1 MRRSDLVTLSLLASC
16 FFYIIFFV
24 YNVSHQMYRE
34 NALSEAF
41 PNDTPLLFMDK
52 GNRLVLSNGYLFL
65 EFNKSKYAID
75 VLKADFFGKSHYGRN
90 LVPKALTGESGLLSL
105 VLSDTIKSTHAAP
118 STSNFEYKIL
128 IHDNDVLQVE
138 FKSTISGNEIS
149 AKSNLILTLLSGRR
163 KFNIKTSVEP
173 VNSAKINLIKL
184 CFHFNQWFMNGFF
197 DKGVVQNISSGNK
210 MFYSEDPLNVF
221 YTIDNKKGSVSV
233 VPVVRGTVQG
243 HLEVTDTD
251 YFKVGI
257 ESVLFGSYTQADRW
271 VDSDQM
277 NPTTNYAESE
287 KIYKCSYD
295 IYANNYPFPVHS
307 INNSKNMNFD
317 DLRIFYSAIYG
328 SAAGVLGTYK
338 NTGSAYPNLVFPG
351 GPYGDMYTFFDPDA
365 RSTVSTLSFS
375 GDVYLQNQAR
385 EIIELAERNMK
396 SGQIPHHFIANKPKY
411 LSIAKSEQP
420 GPNIFWVL
428 ASIDYASATG
438 DNDWLKAH
446 YNKMKE
452 ATDHVLKTY
461 DPEIQLV
468 KVNGPLF
475 IDVFIRNNFTLDTN
489 VMLLRLLPLMSDI
502 ARLCNDEDGA
512 ERYLVYSKNIKSGIN
527 EQLWDGND
535 HYFTQKNVDGTIRD
549 MVDYDGNYAAIAF
562 GAVTDEAIVKS
573 IFKRLDGGEN
583 THPNGYGT
591 WPSEKTYEE
600 TDCYGENTGDSDV
613 AFARIWW
620 LDMFARYVSGDLENF
635 NVYFNKLG
643 KDLIDNTW
651 MRERYDSKGFQTR
664 AHYYHEYPEIITMVL
679 REMIYGINIKPG
691 KVIIKPFGKNKYF
704 YKLGNLEV
712 SYDRTCV
719 ELSVPGTGFLNYAI
733 YGLLP
738 DTKYSSSVVG
748 TVLTDNHGMATFKA
762 PAGMKIS
769 IRT

>member
-1 MRRSDLVTLSLLASC
+1 MKKNDLVSLFILVLC
-16 FFYIIFFV
+16 FLFISFFV
-24 YNVSHQMYRE
+24 YYVSHQKPRE
-34 NALSEAF
+34 NAISEAF
-41 PNDTPLLFMDK
+41 PRNTPLLFKDK

-65 EFNKSKYAID
+65 EFDKSKFAID
-75 VLKADFFGKSHYGRN
+75 ILKSDFFGKGHYGSN
-90 LVPKALTGESGLLSL
+90 LVSKALTGESGLLSI

-118 STSNFEYKIL
+118 STSDFEYKIL
-128 IHDNDVLQVE
+128 THDNDVLQVE
-138 FKSTISGNEIS
+138 FKSTISKNEIS
-149 AKSNLILTLLSGRR
+149 AKSNLILTLLSGKR
-163 KFNIKTSVEP
+163 KFNIKTSVKP
-173 VNSAKINLIKL
+173 VHSAKINLIKL

-233 VPVVRGTVQG
+233 IPVARGTVQG
-243 HLEVTDTD
+243 HLEVSGTDS
-251 YFKVGI
+251 FKVGI

-271 VDSDQM
+271 IDSDQM
-277 NPTTNYAESE
+277 KPVANYAESE
-287 KIYKCSYD
+287 KIYQCSYD
-295 IYANNYPFPVHS
+295 IYANNYPFPVHG
-307 INNSKNMNFD
+307 INSSENMDFE
-317 DLRIFYSAIYG
+317 DLRTFYSEIYG
-328 SAAGVLGTYK
+328 SAAGVLGTFK
-338 NTGSAYPNLVFPG
+338 NTGSAYPILVFPG
-351 GPYGDMYTFFDPDA
+351 GPYGNMYTFFDPDS

-385 EIIELAERNMK
+385 VIIELAEQNMRN
-396 SGQIPHHFIANKPKY
+396 GQFPHHFAAGKPEY

-428 ASIDYASATG
+428 AAIDYASATG
-438 DNDWLKAH
+438 DYNWLKVH

-452 ATDHVLKTY
+452 ATDHILKTY
-461 DPEIQLV
+461 DPEMQLV

-475 IDVFIRNNFTLDTN
+475 IDVFIRNDFTLDTN

-502 ARLCNDEDGA
+502 AMLCNDEDDA
-512 ERYLVYSKNIKSGIN
+512 ERYLVYSENIKSGIN
-527 EQLWDGND
+527 EHLWNGND
-535 HYFTQKNVDGTIRD
+535 HYFTQKNTDGTIRD

-562 GAVTDEAIVKS
+562 GAVTDETIVNS
-573 IFKRLDGGEN
+573 IFKRVDGGKN
-583 THPNGYGT
+583 THPKGFGT

-600 TDCYGENTGDSDV
+600 TDCYGGNTGDSDV

-620 LDMFARYVSGDLENF
+620 LDMFARYVSGDLDNF
-635 NVYFNKLG
+635 NMYFNKMR

-664 AHYYHEYPEIITMVL
+664 AHYYHEYPEILTMVL

-691 KVIIKPFGKNKYF
+691 KVIIKPFGKKKYF

-719 ELSVPGTGFLNYAI
+719 ELTVPGTGTLNYAI

-738 DTKYSSSVVG
+738 DTIYSSSVVG
-748 TVLTDNHGMATFKA
+748 TVLTDNHGMATFMA

-769 IRT
+769 IKI

>member
-1 MRRSDLVTLSLLASC
+1 MRKSDLISLFTLVSC
-16 FFYIIFFV
+16 FFFISFFV
-24 YNVSHQMYRE
+24 YYISHQKPRE

-41 PNDTPLLFMDK
+41 PKNTPLLLKDK
-52 GNRLVLSNGYLFL
+52 GNRLALSNGYLFL
-65 EFNKSKYAID
+65 EFNKSKFAID
-75 VLKADFFGKSHYGRN
+75 ILKSDFFGRGHYGSN
-90 LVPKALTGESGLLSL
+90 LVSKALTGESGLLSL
-105 VLSDTIKSTHAAP
+105 VLSDTIRSTHAAP
-118 STSNFEYKIL
+118 STSDFEYKIL
-128 IHDNDVLQVE
+128 IHDNDILQVE
-138 FKSTISGNEIS
+138 FNNTISGNEIS
-149 AKSNLILTLLSGRR
+149 AKSNLILTLLSGER
-163 KFNIKTSVEP
+163 KFNIKASVKP
-173 VNSAKINLIKL
+173 IHSAKINLIKL

-197 DKGVVQNISSGNK
+197 DRGVVQNISSGNK

-233 VPVVRGTVQG
+233 VPVDHGTVQG
-243 HLEVTDTD
+243 HLEVSSTD

-271 VDSDQM
+271 IDSDQM
-277 NPTTNYAESE
+277 KPVANYAESE
-287 KIYKCSYD
+287 KIYQCSYD
-295 IYANNYPFPVHS
+295 IYANNYPFPVHG
-307 INNSKNMNFD
+307 INNSENMDFD

-328 SAAGVLGTYK
+328 NAAGVLGTYK
-338 NTGSAYPNLVFPG
+338 NTGSAYPILVFPG
-351 GPYGDMYTFFDPDA
+351 GPYGDMYTFFDPDS

-396 SGQIPHHFIANKPKY
+396 NGQIPHHFIADKPEY
-411 LSIAKSEQP
+411 LSIAKSEQL

-438 DNDWLKAH
+438 DNDWLNAH
-446 YNKMKE
+446 YNKMRE

-461 DPEIQLV
+461 DPEIKLV

-489 VMLLRLLPLMSDI
+489 VMLLRLLPLMSDV
-502 ARLCNDEDGA
+502 AKWCNDEDGA
-512 ERYLVYSKNIKSGIN
+512 EKYLLYSKNIKSGIN

-562 GAVTDEAIVKS
+562 GAVTNKAIVKS
-573 IFKRLDGGEN
+573 IFKRLDGGKN

-600 TDCYGENTGDSDV
+600 VDCYGGNTGDSDV

-719 ELSVPGTGFLNYAI
+719 ELTVPGTGTLNYAI

-738 DTKYSSSVVG
+738 DTIYSSSVVG

-769 IRT
+769 IKT